1 MILLWLKTKNLF
13 RKVIKKPLVVERD
26 GRKYVNLQTAMKNA
40 NRHQRRAM
48 KVWAKRNPD
57 KIIYT

>member
-1 MILLWLKTKNLF
+1 MWLKIKNTW
-13 RKVIKKPLVVERD
+13 RKNIKKPLVVERD

-40 NRHQRRAM
+40 NHKQRRAM
-48 KVWAKRNPD
+48 KAWARKNPD